1 VVVSHVSSE
10 GGVNLCDAYNV
21 MSAVVQ
27 PGSGYIPPVEYPES
41 DGKPMGE
48 TDVHRDEMA
57 DTIDILK
64 DRYRDVANVYVAGNL
79 LVYYEEGDA
88 TARFAPDVFVV
99 FGVPKRRRRTYKL
112 WEEKRPPTFV
122 LEVTSRG
129 TRYED
134 KGLKKEIYSELGV
147 SDYFLFDPEADYLKP
162 PLQGFRLVGG
172 DRYERIAPD
181 KAGRLYAESL
191 GLYLTIEGGRLRLID
206 PATGERLL
214 RPEEARAAAREA
226 TARAAQ
232 EAARAKQAEDRAAAA
247 EAELEKLRALL
258 LKERRR

>member
-1 VVVSHVSSE
+1 
-10 GGVNLCDAYNV
+10 

-79 LVYYEEGDA
+79 LVYFEEGDA

-99 FGVPKRRRRTYKL
+99 FGVPKRRRRIYKL
-112 WEEKRPPTFV
+112 WEEKRAPSFV

-147 SDYFLFDPEADYLKP
+147 SDYFLFDPEADYLRP
-162 PLQGFRLVGG
+162 ALQGFRLND

-181 KAGRLYAESL
+181 NAGRLSAESL
-191 GLYLTIEGGRLRLID
+191 GLWLTIEGGRLRLID
-206 PATGERLL
+206 PTTGERLL

-226 TARAAQ
+226 
-232 EAARAKQAEDRAAAA
+232 AARAKQAEDRAAAA

-258 LKERRR
+258 AKERRG